1 MATTFI
7 DYTGDGNA
15 TKSFSFPSIQE
26 SDVKVE
32 VDTVLKS
39 SGTHYNI
46 TNYTTTGGGNVVF
59 TSGNIP
65 SSPAAIRI
73 FRDTDV
79 DSAKATYTAG
89 SSVKAA
95 DLNANHE
102 QLLFAAQEE
111 QNQTVITSNIKDGAV
126 TTAKLAA
133 DAVTGAKIAD
143 DQINSEHYVD
153 GSIDTAH
160 IADAQITTAKIAD
173 DAVTADKLANSINT
187 EIAANTA
194 KTTNQTHTGDVT
206 GSVALTIA
214 SGAVNT
220 AKIANDA
227 VTNAKIADDSIDS
240 EHYVDGS
247 IDTAH
252 IADSQV
258 TTAKIA
264 DASITAAKIAS
275 SAVTTDKI
283 ADGELTTLAGMQS
296 GTASKLAD
304 STALTADLA
313 DLNQLDGMAKQ
324 TTITDDD
331 TKFPT
336 SGAIVDYVANQLSI
350 FGGFT
355 AIANESQFPNTQKAS
370 GAAISISDAGGLVVN
385 GSGTSTSATTVGGT
399 TVTINNIPSN
409 FHSST
414 ITAGVRLIVT
424 STGSG
429 QIYNYHKATIREE
442 DLANLSGDIND
453 FSERYRVGSTNPTTS
468 LDAGDL
474 FFNTGSGKLL
484 VYNGTSSAWE
494 ETQSVGNF
502 FINTLSSSSATG
514 GGSATPNGTAYRFT
528 LSNAGANAQQH
539 LVSVDG
545 VIQKPNSGSSQPS
558 EGFAISSNDI
568 IFGSAPVSGASIFVI
583 TIGAS
588 VSIGT
593 PSNNTVTT
601 AILQNGSVTTAKI
614 VDANVTT
621 AKITD
626 ANVTTAKIADDAV
639 TAAKLASS
647 AVVTASIVD
656 ANVTT
661 AKIADDA
668 VTAAKLAD
676 TSVSAGSYG
685 SSTSIPSITV
695 DAQGRITAASGNTV
709 NTDLVGDTSPQ
720 LGGDLQS
727 NGNDIDFADN
737 DKAIFGTGGDL
748 EIYHDGSN
756 SYIDSHNGY
765 LILRGNT
772 GQIQINPVD
781 NENSIIAKPNGAV
794 ELYHDNSKKLE
805 TNSGGGLFTGT
816 WRINDGSI
824 SDNRLAIGTGGD
836 LLIFHDATNSHIANY
851 TGTLNLR
858 SNNIRLTDANIGH
871 VYLSG
876 AQGGSTDLYYD
887 NNKKLETTSSG
898 VTVTGTCTATAFA
911 GDGSALTGIQGI
923 PSGVIMMWSGAVNA
937 IPSGFVLCNG
947 QNGTPNLI
955 DKFVVGAASVY
966 SVGDTG
972 GATTDT
978 VSLSVSGSTGSSTS
992 QAYDARTNY
1001 NQQAGHMIIALRTH
1015 SHSFSGSGSA
1025 TVNTLPPY
1033 YALCYIMKT

>member
-1 MATTFI
+1 MATTFV

-15 TKSFSFPSIQE
+15 TKAFSFPSIQE
-26 SDVKVE
+26 SDIKVE

-46 TNYTTTGGGNVVF
+46 TNYTTTGGGNIVF

-65 SSPAAIRI
+65 ASPAAIRI

-111 QNQTVITSNIKDGAV
+111 QNQTVITSRIKDAAV
-126 TTAKLAA
+126 TTAKLVA

-160 IADAQITTAKIAD
+160 IADSQITSAKIADGTIVAGDLASNSVTTVKITDANVTTSKIADSNVTTAKIAD
-173 DAVTADKLANSINT
+173 SNVTTAKIADSNVTDAKLATNSVI
-187 EIAANTA
+187 
-194 KTTNQTHTGDVT
+194 
-206 GSVALTIA
+206 
-214 SGAVNT
+214 T
-220 AKIANDA
+220 AKIANTA
-227 VTNAKIADDSIDS
+227 VTNAKLATDS
-240 EHYVDGS
+240 V
-247 IDTAH
+247 TTPK

-264 DASITAAKIAS
+264 DANITAAKIAS

-385 GSGTSTSATTVGGT
+385 GSGTSTSATTVNGT
-399 TVTINNIPSN
+399 TVTINNIPSS

-442 DLANLSGDIND
+442 DLASLSGDIND
-453 FSERYRVGSTNPTTS
+453 FAERYRVGSTNPTTD
-468 LDAGDL
+468 LDGGDL

-484 VYNGTSSAWE
+484 VYNATSSAWE

-626 ANVTTAKIADDAV
+626 ANVTTAKIADSAV
-639 TAAKLASS
+639 TS
-647 AVVTASIVD
+647 
-656 ANVTT
+656 
-661 AKIADDA
+661 AKIADGAIVNADVNA
-668 VTAAKLAD
+668 SAAIAGTKISPSFGSQNITTTGTIVSSNITVNNTAPQVLLGETDTTTNGRFVCSAGQLFIQAGASGSGASGAGTLNLTGYNNVNASVINAKAD
-676 TSVSAGSYG
+676 TLNVTGNITLSG
-685 SSTSIPSITV
+685 TV
-695 DAQGRITAASGNTV
+695 DGVDIAALNTTVGNI
-709 NTDLVGDTSPQ
+709 NTDLVNDTSPQ
-720 LGGDLQS
+720 LGGLLDTNGQNIKWLDSSGGGNNRALFGAGNDLQ
-727 NGNDIDFADN
+727 
-737 DKAIFGTGGDL
+737 
-748 EIYHDGSN
+748 IYHDGNDSFIDDAGTGSLNIRTTSSSN
-756 SYIDSHNGY
+756 VTIKSTND
-765 LILRGNT
+765 
-772 GQIQINPVD
+772 VM
-781 NENSIIAKPNGAV
+781 AKFKTADAV
-794 ELYHDNSKKLE
+794 ELYHNNSKKLE
-805 TNSGGGLFTGT
+805 TTSGG
-816 WRINDGSI
+816 
-824 SDNRLAIGTGGD
+824 
-836 LLIFHDATNSHIANY
+836 ATI
-851 TGTLNLR
+851 
-858 SNNIRLTDANIGH
+858 
-871 VYLSG
+871 
-876 AQGGSTDLYYD
+876 
-887 NNKKLETTSSG
+887 
-898 VTVTGTCTATAFA
+898 TGTCTATAFA

-923 PSGVIMMWSGAVNA
+923 PSGVIMIWSGALNA

-947 QNGTPNLI
+947 QNSTPNLI
-955 DKFVVGAASVY
+955 DRFVVGAGSVY
-966 SVGDTG
+966 SVGATG
-972 GATTDT
+972 GATSDTDT
-978 VSLSVSGSTGSSTS
+978 VNISISGQAVVNVQGDNLYIQNTNSS
-992 QAYDARTNY
+992 
-1001 NQQAGHMIIALRTH
+1001 
-1015 SHSFSGSGSA
+1015 SHQRRINFSA
-1025 TVNTLPPY
+1025 TDSDTVTIDTLPPY

>member
-1 MATTFI
+1 MATTFV

-15 TKSFSFPSIQE
+15 TKAFSFPSIQE

-65 SSPAAIRI
+65 ASPAAIRI

-126 TTAKLAA
+126 TTAKIADNNVTTAKIPDSAITTAKIADSNITTGKLAANAVTNAKIATATIQTASIANDAITNVKLAA
-133 DAVTGAKIAD
+133 DAVRTA
-143 DQINSEHYVD
+143 QIF
-153 GSIDTAH
+153 
-160 IADAQITTAKIAD
+160 DAQVTTAKIAD
-173 DAVTADKLANSINT
+173 DAVTVDKMADDSVSTQALRDNSVT
-187 EIAANTA
+187 TA
-194 KTTNQTHTGDVT
+194 KISNSQVTTAKISDANVT
-206 GSVALTIA
+206 
-214 SGAVNT
+214 T
-220 AKIANDA
+220 AKIA
-227 VTNAKIADDSIDS
+227 DSN
-240 EHYVDGS
+240 
-247 IDTAH
+247 
-252 IADSQV
+252 V

-264 DASITAAKIAS
+264 DANVTAAKIATN
-275 SAVTTDKI
+275 AVTTDKI

-296 GTASKLAD
+296 ATASKLAD

-355 AIANESQFPNTQKAS
+355 AIANETQFPNTQKAS
-370 GAAISISDAGGLVVN
+370 GAAISISDAGGVVVN
-385 GSGTSTSATTVGGT
+385 GSGTSTSGTTANGT
-399 TVTINNIPSN
+399 TVTINNIPSS
-409 FHSST
+409 FHNST

-442 DLANLSGDIND
+442 DLASLSGDIND
-453 FSERYRVGSTNPTTS
+453 FAERYRVGASNPTTD

-484 VYNGTSSAWE
+484 VYNATSSAWE

-539 LVSVDG
+539 IVSVDG
-545 VIQKPNSGSSQPS
+545 VIQKPNSGTSQPS
-558 EGFAISSNDI
+558 EGFAIDGGDI
-568 IFGSAPVSGASIFVI
+568 IFGSAPVNGASLFVI

-601 AILQNGSVTTAKI
+601 AILQNGS
-614 VDANVTT
+614 VTT

-661 AKIADDA
+661 AKIADSAITTAKLNDDA
-668 VTAAKLAD
+668 VTMAKIADDAVGANQLAN
-676 TSVSAGSYG
+676 TSVTAGSYG

-720 LGGDLQS
+720 LGGNLDTNS
-727 NGNDIDFADN
+727 FEITFDDN
-737 DKAIFGTGGDL
+737 HSAIFG
-748 EIYHDGSN
+748 DGSDLKILHTG
-756 SYIDSHNGY
+756 SESRIDFTNTSHN
-765 LILRGNT
+765 LILMGAGGSQHIDLQPRNGHSS
-772 GQIQINPVD
+772 VKA
-781 NENSIIAKPNGAV
+781 IANGAA
-794 ELYHDNSKKLE
+794 ELYYDNSKKLE
-805 TNSGGGLFTGT
+805 TASGGV
-816 WRINDGSI
+816 S
-824 SDNRLAIGTGGD
+824 
-836 LLIFHDATNSHIANY
+836 
-851 TGTLNLR
+851 
-858 SNNIRLTDANIGH
+858 
-871 VYLSG
+871 
-876 AQGGSTDLYYD
+876 
-887 NNKKLETTSSG
+887 
-898 VTVTGTCTATAFA
+898 VTGTCTATAFS
-911 GDGSALTGIQGI
+911 GDGSSLTGIASF
-923 PSGVIMMWSGAVNA
+923 PSGTKMLFAQSSAPTGWTHDTSYNDRALRLVSDSSG
-937 IPSGFVLCNG
+937 GG
-947 QNGTPNLI
+947 
-955 DKFVVGAASVY
+955 
-966 SVGDTG
+966 TG
-972 GATTDT
+972 GSTTWT
-978 VSLSVSGSTGSSTS
+978 AALNSSFSTSGGSVSNHTLSTS
-992 QAYDARTNY
+992 QIPSHNHSAPTRKDPSWNTSFRTSDGPTGTLNT
-1001 NQQAGHMIIALRTH
+1001 NNTGGGGSHNHGFSNPSFNLNLRYLNVIV
-1015 SHSFSGSGSA
+1015 A
-1025 TVNTLPPY
+1025 T
-1033 YALCYIMKT
+1033 KD

>member
-1 MATTFI
+1 MATTFV

-15 TKSFSFPSIQE
+15 TKSFSFPSIQV

-32 VDTVLKS
+32 VDNVVKT
-39 SGTHYNI
+39 SGVHYNI

-65 SSPAAIRI
+65 SSPADIRI

-79 DSAKATYTAG
+79 DSPKATYTAG

-95 DLNANHE
+95 DLNNNNE
-102 QLLFAAQEE
+102 QLLFSAQEE
-111 QNQTVITSNIKDGAV
+111 QNQTIQTREIKDSAV
-126 TTAKLAA
+126 TTAKIKA

-173 DAVTADKLANSINT
+173 SNVT
-187 EIAANTA
+187 
-194 KTTNQTHTGDVT
+194 
-206 GSVALTIA
+206 
-214 SGAVNT
+214 T
-220 AKIANDA
+220 AKIADSNVTTAKIADNAVTMAKLNSGTLPTDITVASANIVDGTIATADIGNSQITTAKIAADA

-252 IADSQV
+252 IGNSQI
-258 TTAKIA
+258 TSAKIA
-264 DASITAAKIAS
+264 DANVTAAKIATN
-275 SAVTTDKI
+275 AVTTDKI

-355 AIANESQFPNTQKAS
+355 AIANETQFPNTQKAS
-370 GAAISISDAGGLVVN
+370 GAAISISDAGGVVVN
-385 GSGTSTSATTVGGT
+385 GSGTSTSGTTVNGT
-399 TVTINNIPSN
+399 TVTINNIPSS

-614 VDANVTT
+614 
-621 AKITD
+621 TD
-626 ANVTTAKIADDAV
+626 ANVTTAKIADSAV
-639 TAAKLASS
+639 TS
-647 AVVTASIVD
+647 
-656 ANVTT
+656 
-661 AKIADDA
+661 AKIADGTIVNADVNTSAAIAGTKISPDFGSQNVVTTGTLGSGDVTITNSNPTINLVDNDA
-668 VTAAKLAD
+668 NSDFKIDVDSGTFNITDTTNSADRLRIYSSGTASVLGNLDVGAGLDVT
-676 TSVSAGSYG
+676 GN
-685 SSTSIPSITV
+685 ITV
-695 DAQGRITAASGNTV
+695 SGTVDGVDIAALNTTVGNIT
-709 NTDLVGDTSPQ
+709 TDVVSDTSPQ
-720 LGGDLQS
+720 LGGNLDTNS
-727 NGNDIDFADN
+727 RDILFSDN
-737 DKAIFGTGGDL
+737 ASAKFGASTDL
-748 EIYHDGSN
+748 EIFHDPTSNDSFIKEAGSGALKICSN
-756 SYIDSHNGY
+756 LFRANNAA
-765 LILRGNT
+765 NT
-772 GQIQINPVD
+772 EAMIKAEED
-781 NENSIIAKPNGAV
+781 GAV
-794 ELYHDNSKKLE
+794 ELYHDASKK
-805 TNSGGGLFTGT
+805 F
-816 WRINDGSI
+816 
-824 SDNRLAIGTGGD
+824 
-836 LLIFHDATNSHIANY
+836 
-851 TGTLNLR
+851 
-858 SNNIRLTDANIGH
+858 
-871 VYLSG
+871 
-876 AQGGSTDLYYD
+876 
-887 NNKKLETTSSG
+887 ETTSG
-898 VTVTGTCTATAFA
+898 GATITGTCTATAFS
-911 GDGSALTGIQGI
+911 GDGSSLSGIASF
-923 PSGVIMMWSGAVNA
+923 PSGTKMLFAQSSAPTGWTHDTSYNDRALRLVSDSSG
-937 IPSGFVLCNG
+937 GG
-947 QNGTPNLI
+947 
-955 DKFVVGAASVY
+955 
-966 SVGDTG
+966 TG
-972 GATTDT
+972 GSTNWTAALNSSFST
-978 VSLSVSGSTGSSTS
+978 SGGSVSNHTLSTS
-992 QAYDARTNY
+992 QIPSHNHSANTRRDPSWNTSFRTSDNTTGTL
-1001 NQQAGHMIIALRTH
+1001 NTNNTGGGGSHNHGFSNPSFNLNLRYLNVIV
-1015 SHSFSGSGSA
+1015 A
-1025 TVNTLPPY
+1025 T
-1033 YALCYIMKT
+1033 KD

>member
-1 MATTFI
+1 ATTFI

-15 TKSFSFPSIQE
+15 TKTFSFPSIQE
-26 SDVKVE
+26 ADVKVE
-32 VDTVLKS
+32 VDGVVKT
-39 SGTHYNI
+39 SGNHYNI
-46 TNYTTTGGGNVVF
+46 TGYTTTGGGNVVF

-111 QNQTVITSNIKDGAV
+111 QNQTVLTSNIKDSAV
-126 TTAKLAA
+126 TS
-133 DAVTGAKIAD
+133 AKIKDGTIVNAD
-143 DQINSEHYVD
+143 VNASAAIDGSKINPAFGSQNISLTGNITVSGTVD
-153 GSIDTAH
+153 GRDVSADGTKLDGIETA
-160 IADAQITTAKIAD
+160 A
-173 DAVTADKLANSINT
+173 TADQTAAEIRTLVESASDSNVFTDADHTKLNAIEANATADQTASEIKT
-187 EIAANTA
+187 LLQSDKLTSAEIASN
-194 KTTNQTHTGDVT
+194 
-206 GSVALTIA
+206 
-214 SGAVNT
+214 
-220 AKIANDA
+220 
-227 VTNAKIADDSIDS
+227 
-240 EHYVDGS
+240 
-247 IDTAH
+247 
-252 IADSQV
+252 
-258 TTAKIA
+258 
-264 DASITAAKIAS
+264 
-275 SAVTTDKI
+275 AVTTDKI

-324 TTITDDD
+324 TAITDDD

-442 DLANLSGDIND
+442 DLVGLSGDIND

-484 VYNGTSSAWE
+484 VYNGTTSAWE

-528 LSNAGANAQQH
+528 LSNAGQDAQQH

-583 TIGAS
+583 TIGA
-588 VSIGT
+588 
-593 PSNNTVTT
+593 
-601 AILQNGSVTTAKI
+601 
-614 VDANVTT
+614 
-621 AKITD
+621 
-626 ANVTTAKIADDAV
+626 
-639 TAAKLASS
+639 
-647 AVVTASIVD
+647 
-656 ANVTT
+656 
-661 AKIADDA
+661 
-668 VTAAKLAD
+668 
-676 TSVSAGSYG
+676 
-685 SSTSIPSITV
+685 
-695 DAQGRITAASGNTV
+695 
-709 NTDLVGDTSPQ
+709 
-720 LGGDLQS
+720 
-727 NGNDIDFADN
+727 
-737 DKAIFGTGGDL
+737 
-748 EIYHDGSN
+748 
-756 SYIDSHNGY
+756 
-765 LILRGNT
+765 
-772 GQIQINPVD
+772 
-781 NENSIIAKPNGAV
+781 
-794 ELYHDNSKKLE
+794 
-805 TNSGGGLFTGT
+805 
-816 WRINDGSI
+816 
-824 SDNRLAIGTGGD
+824 
-836 LLIFHDATNSHIANY
+836 
-851 TGTLNLR
+851 
-858 SNNIRLTDANIGH
+858 
-871 VYLSG
+871 
-876 AQGGSTDLYYD
+876 
-887 NNKKLETTSSG
+887 
-898 VTVTGTCTATAFA
+898 
-911 GDGSALTGIQGI
+911 
-923 PSGVIMMWSGAVNA
+923 
-937 IPSGFVLCNG
+937 
-947 QNGTPNLI
+947 
-955 DKFVVGAASVY
+955 
-966 SVGDTG
+966 
-972 GATTDT
+972 
-978 VSLSVSGSTGSSTS
+978 
-992 QAYDARTNY
+992 
-1001 NQQAGHMIIALRTH
+1001 
-1015 SHSFSGSGSA
+1015 
-1025 TVNTLPPY
+1025 
-1033 YALCYIMKT
+1033 